1 MDPDLHYPLSHA
13 AEGIRPPVS
22 TRSHYKGAYPEFLSD
37 FNAWEV
43 NVLSETSSFNPN
55 LSSKSPVQ
63 GKNKKNE
70 ISQLMPLKNLSR
82 IKRKIQSSLPEI
94 VSAYEISKVHP
105 RYKEFFDQP
114 LKSFREKEK
123 YPAINNKSLL
133 SVYLPNNVDKKV
145 VSKSVNFKAF
155 EGIVKREK
163 RKGMKG
169 RETLEPIG
177 KLLTIYNNFK

>member
-13 AEGIRPPVS
+13 VDSIKHPVS
-22 TRSHYKGAYPEFLSD
+22 TRSHYKGTNPEFFSD
-37 FNAWEV
+37 FTAWEV
-43 NVLSETSSFNPN
+43 NVLSETSSLNPN
-55 LSSKSPVQ
+55 LSSNSPIQV
-63 GKNKKNE
+63 KNKNE
-70 ISQLMPLKNLSR
+70 SSHLMPLKNLSR
-82 IKRKIQSSLPEI
+82 IKKKMQSSLPEI

-123 YPAINNKSLL
+123 FPAINNKSLL

-145 VSKSVNFKAF
+145 VGKGINLKAF
-155 EGIVKREK
+155 EGILKREK
-163 RKGMKG
+163 RKGIKG
-169 RETLEPIG
+169 RETLEPIE